1 MKNSSK
7 SWNAS
12 INGKCP
18 WRDSNAQPT
27 APQAV
32 ALSIKLQGLM
42 LRDGII
48 LSLIRCLVKQ
58 NEANKAS
65 LIQRL

>member
-1 MKNSSK
+1 
-7 SWNAS
+7 
-12 INGKCP
+12 
-18 WRDSNAQPT
+18 
-27 APQAV
+27 
-32 ALSIKLQGLM
+32 M